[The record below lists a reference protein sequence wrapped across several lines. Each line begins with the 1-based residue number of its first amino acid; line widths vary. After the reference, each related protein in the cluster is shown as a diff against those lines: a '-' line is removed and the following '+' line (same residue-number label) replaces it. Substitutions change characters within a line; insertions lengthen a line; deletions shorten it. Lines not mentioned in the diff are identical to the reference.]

1 NNETG
6 QIKVHNYWMV
16 IDAGFLVAPRNVNAQ
31 IEGNIIM
38 GLSNALK
45 ERISIKEGT
54 VDQSN
59 FHDYQVMRI
68 DEMPDIHVKALKN
81 TKSPSGVGE
90 LGLATTGAAVANAV
104 FAATGARVREL
115 PLTPDRV
122 LAALR
127 G

>member
-1 NNETG
+1 
-6 QIKVHNYWMV
+6 MV
-16 IDAGFLVAPRNVNAQ
+16 IDAGFIVAPRNTEAQ
-31 IEGNIIM
+31 MEGNIIF

-45 ERISIKEGT
+45 ERITISGGS

-59 FHDYQVMRI
+59 FYDYQVMRMNEVPEI
-68 DEMPDIHVKALKN
+68 QVKALSNNK
-81 TKSPSGVGE
+81 PPGGVGE

-115 PLTPDRV
+115 PLLPDRV